1 MKSDSDREIAIFTR
15 ALKVPPQERDAF
27 LQQSCAGDDELRRK
41 VDALL
46 NAHDRLGNFME
57 EPPSGGSVD

>member
-15 ALKVPPQERDAF
+15 ALNVPPQERDAF
-27 LQQSCAGDDELRRK
+27 LDRACAGDEELRRK

-46 NAHDRLGNFME
+46 SAHDRLGNFME

>member
-1 MKSDSDREIAIFTR
+1 MNSDSDREIAIFTR
-15 ALKVPPQERDAF
+15 ALKVPPQERNAF
-27 LQQSCAGDDELRRK
+27 LDRACAGDEELRRK

-46 NAHDRLGNFME
+46 SAHDRLGNFME

>member
-15 ALKVPPQERDAF
+15 ALNVPPQERDAF
-27 LQQSCAGDDELRRK
+27 LERSCAGDEELRRK

-46 NAHDRLGNFME
+46 SAHARLGNFME